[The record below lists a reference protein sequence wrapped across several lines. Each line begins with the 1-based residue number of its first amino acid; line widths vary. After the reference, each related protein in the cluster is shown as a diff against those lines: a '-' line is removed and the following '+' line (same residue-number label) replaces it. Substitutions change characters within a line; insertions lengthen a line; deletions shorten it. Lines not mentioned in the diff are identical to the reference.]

1 MAVTPITKATATT
14 AGETLLPPEVRP
26 TRKRYLALDAFRGFI
41 MIVLASRG
49 FGFSGLQGDP
59 TWGRI
64 AHWFDH
70 VPWEGGVFW
79 DMIQPSFMFMVGV
92 AMPFALA
99 RRRELGATNRD
110 NFRHILVRSIHLII
124 LSQIII
130 WVDAGRIK
138 PQLINVLSQIAFTY
152 FLTYLI
158 MQWRWRYQAVAAV
171 ALLAGWTALF
181 FAFPGPDGPF
191 SPRNHIGLRVD
202 RAIFH
207 YDYDPAYSTL
217 NFIPSTVWT
226 LAGAWVGRM
235 LMTWNEQCATA
246 ILAVPLHGRDARG
259 TSHASNLK
267 KLAGGMVLCF
277 AVALALHP
285 WIPFIKQLCTASFIL
300 YSLGWV
306 LLMLIGFYLVIEMMG
321 YRKWTFPLVVV
332 GMNSIFI
339 YFVSEVLFEWL
350 DRAVG
355 VFTFHYNFIGKL
367 APVAQATTV
376 LLVMWY
382 ACYWLYKRAIF
393 FKL

>member
-1 MAVTPITKATATT
+1 MAIEPMTVATPVGEPTA
-14 AGETLLPPEVRP
+14 APDARP
-26 TRKRYLALDAFRGFI
+26 ALKRWLTLDAFRGFI
-41 MIVLASRG
+41 MIVLASSG
-49 FGFSGLQGDP
+49 FGFSKLQGDP
-59 TWGRI
+59 VWGRV

-79 DMIQPSFMFMVGV
+79 DMIQPSFMFMVGA
-92 AMPFALA
+92 AMPFAFA
-99 RRRELGATNRD
+99 RRRELGASNRD
-110 NFRHILVRSIHLII
+110 NLRHVLIRSLHLII
-124 LSQIII
+124 LSEVVI
-130 WVDAGRIK
+130 WVGEGEIR
-138 PQLINVLSQIAFTY
+138 PQLINVLAQIAFTY
-152 FLTYLI
+152 FLTYWI

-171 ALLAGWTALF
+171 VLLAGWTALF
-181 FAFPGPDGPF
+181 FLLPAPDGPF

-226 LAGAWVGRM
+226 LSGAWVGKL
-235 LMTWNEQCATA
+235 LMTSKVHRGN
-246 ILAVPLHGRDARG
+246 LAA
-259 TSHASNLK
+259 
-267 KLAGGMVLCF
+267 LAGGMVLCF
-277 AVALALHP
+277 AMAWGLHP
-285 WIPFIKQLCTASFIL
+285 WIPFVKQLCTASFML

-306 LLMLIGFYLVIEMMG
+306 LFMLIGFYIVIEVLG

-339 YFVSEVLFEWL
+339 YFVSEVLFRWL
-350 DRAVG
+350 DGAVG
-355 VFTFHYNFIGKL
+355 VFTFHYHFIGKL

-382 ACYWLYKRAIF
+382 ACYWLYNRKIF

>member
-1 MAVTPITKATATT
+1 MTAVKRDSAMT
-14 AGETLLPPEVRP
+14 AGETLEPTEVGP
-26 TRKRYLALDAFRGFI
+26 GTKRCLALDAFRGFI

-49 FGFSGLQGDP
+49 FGFEGLQGDP
-59 TWGRI
+59 AWGRI

-92 AMPFALA
+92 AMPFAL
-99 RRRELGATNRD
+99 RRRHELGATERD
-110 NFRHILVRSIHLII
+110 NLRHVLARSIRLII
-124 LSQIII
+124 LSQIVI
-130 WVDAGRIK
+130 WVGDGEIR

-158 MQWRWRYQAVAAV
+158 MQWRWRYQAVAV
-171 ALLAGWTALF
+171 VVLLAGWTGLF
-181 FAFPGPDGPF
+181 FSFPGPDGPF
-191 SPRNHIGLRVD
+191 SPRNHIGLVVD

-226 LAGAWVGRM
+226 LTGAWVGRM
-235 LMTWNEQCATA
+235 LMTSKA
-246 ILAVPLHGRDARG
+246 HR
-259 TSHASNLK
+259 SNLL
-267 KLAGGMVLCF
+267 KLAGGMILSF
-277 AVALALHP
+277 AVAWALHP
-285 WIPFIKQLCTASFIL
+285 WIPFVKQLCTASFIL

-306 LLMLIGFYLVIEMMG
+306 LCMLIGFYVVIEMVG

-339 YFVSEVLFEWL
+339 YFVSEVLFRWL

-355 VFTFHYNFIGKL
+355 VFTFHYSFIGKL

-376 LLVMWY
+376 LVVMWY
-382 ACYWLYKRAIF
+382 MCYWLYRRAIF

>member
-1 MAVTPITKATATT
+1 MATATQESQAT
-14 AGETLLPPEVRP
+14 SVTVKLGPPEARTEP
-26 TRKRYLALDAFRGFI
+26 KRYKSLDAYRGFI
-41 MIVLASRG
+41 MLILASEG
-49 FGFSGLQGDP
+49 FGFSALRGDP
-59 TWGRI
+59 KWGGMAR
-64 AHWFDH
+64 WFDH

-79 DMIQPSFMFMVGV
+79 DMIQPAFMFMVGL

-99 RRRELGATNRD
+99 RRKELGATERD
-110 NFRHILVRSIHLII
+110 NFQHVLMRSLRLII

-130 WVDAGRIK
+130 WVSAGTIK

-152 FLTYLI
+152 TLTYLLLK
-158 MQWRWRYQAVAAV
+158 WPWRYQAAAAV

-181 FAFPGPDGPF
+181 FAFPGADGPF
-191 SPRNHIGLRVD
+191 SHRNAIGLVVD

-226 LAGAWVGRM
+226 LSVAWAGRL
-235 LMTWNEQCATA
+235 LMQSKA
-246 ILAVPLHGRDARG
+246 
-259 TSHASNLK
+259 HADNLK
-267 KLAGGMVLCF
+267 KLAGGMVLSF
-277 AVALALHP
+277 AVAFALRP

-306 LLMLIGFYLVIEMMG
+306 LFMLIGFYLVIEVLG
-321 YRKWTFPLVVV
+321 YRKWSFPLLVV

-339 YFVSEVLFEWL
+339 YFVSEVLRGWL

-355 VFTFHYNFIGKL
+355 VFTFHYSFIGTL

-382 ACYWLYKRAIF
+382 LCYWLHQRRIF
-393 FKL
+393 LKL

>member
-1 MAVTPITKATATT
+1 
-14 AGETLLPPEVRP
+14 
-26 TRKRYLALDAFRGFI
+26 
-41 MIVLASRG
+41 
-49 FGFSGLQGDP
+49 
-59 TWGRI
+59 
-64 AHWFDH
+64 
-70 VPWEGGVFW
+70 
-79 DMIQPSFMFMVGV
+79 
-92 AMPFALA
+92 
-99 RRRELGATNRD
+99 
-110 NFRHILVRSIHLII
+110 LVRSIRLII

-130 WVDAGRIK
+130 WVGDGGIR

-158 MQWRWRYQAVAAV
+158 MSWRWRYQAAAAV
-171 ALLAGWTALF
+171 VLLAGWTALF

-191 SPRNHIGLRVD
+191 SARHHIGLVVD

-226 LAGAWVGRM
+226 LSGAWVGRV
-235 LMTWNEQCATA
+235 LMTSKA
-246 ILAVPLHGRDARG
+246 HG
-259 TSHASNLK
+259 SNLA
-267 KLAGGMVLCF
+267 KLVSGMVLCF
-277 AVALALHP
+277 AMALALHR

-306 LLMLIGFYLVIEMMG
+306 LFMLIGFYVVVEMMG

-355 VFTFHYNFIGKL
+355 VFTFHYNFLGKP
-367 APVAQATTV
+367 APVAQAMTV
-376 LLVMWY
+376 LAVMWY